1 MQPSLGGAC
10 QEAALQKSYR
20 HHFGFRG
27 KSDYTF
33 IICQHADKHT
43 AMSHTASG
51 VLERNFSVVVSTAGN
66 VPFWS
71 DEYAC
76 FLIS

>member
-1 MQPSLGGAC
+1 MGLHHSHPAQQSMQPSLGGAC

-51 VLERNFSVVVSTAGN
+51 VLERNFSVSCEHC
-66 VPFWS
+66 W
-71 DEYAC
+71 
-76 FLIS
+76 